1 MEYFIKITREFD
13 KDGKEAIKY
22 TSDGFTEFEII
33 GILTYYRD
41 KIEVARICRQRPNKQ
56 ESEGEIKTEK
66 R

>member
-1 MEYFIKITREFD
+1 MEYFIKITKEFD
-13 KDGKEAIKY
+13 KDGKGVVNY

-41 KIEVARICRQRPNKQ
+41 KIEVARMYRQKPNKQ